1 MKKNITLLTFLLYS
15 LFSWAQIPAGY
26 YNTATGTGYT
36 LKTNLKKIIDNQNDG
51 LTSEHISVDQ
61 GYAGLYTTYQTSD
74 VKSNGYVWDMYS
86 NCDFIFGTVANGG
99 QQDNGT
105 AVSAE
110 CQLFNREHTVPQ
122 SYFGNGTQPMY
133 SDAHFVIPSDKKVN
147 ATRDDF
153 PYGVVATASYTSD
166 NGSKLGNNLN
176 SGYSA
181 GYSNTVFE
189 PVNQYKGDIARLMFY
204 FVTRYEDLL
213 TTFFS
218 ASSSTSK
225 IMFDGTSNHSFSTPF
240 LNIFITWHNTD
251 PVSAKEIAR
260 NNAIYAR
267 QNNRNPYIDHPE
279 YVCQIWATECAAL
292 SNESFM
298 DESKFSVYP
307 NPTNNGTVFI
317 QTTES
322 IELVRIMNVNG
333 QVIRVIDNPL
343 FNENVFEISNL
354 QQGFYLL
361 ELRNSKGKL
370 TKKVVVN

>member
-1 MKKNITLLTFLLYS
+1 MKKITLSIVLLLS
-15 LFSWAQIPAGY
+15 GIAFAQIPSGY
-26 YNTATGTGYT
+26 YSTATGTGFA
-36 LKTNLKKIIDNQNDG
+36 LKTQLHNIIKNHIDNTYG
-51 LTSEHISVDQ
+51 
-61 GYAGLYTTYQTSD
+61 GLYTTYQTSD
-74 VKSNGYVWDMYS
+74 VKSNGSVWDMYS

-189 PVNQYKGDIARLMFY
+189 PINQYKGDIARLMFY

-218 ASSSTSK
+218 TSSSTSK
-225 IMFDGTSNHSFSTPF
+225 VMFDGTSNHSFSTPF

-260 NNAIYAR
+260 NNAIYTR
-267 QNNRNPYIDHPE
+267 QNNRNPFIDHPE
-279 YVCQIWATECAAL
+279 YVCQIWTTECNAL
-292 SNESFM
+292 SSISFLS
-298 DESKFSVYP
+298 DNDVLIYP
-307 NPTNNGTVFI
+307 NPTTNQKITI
-317 QTTES
+317 QTTEAIS
-322 IELVRIMNVNG
+322 KITLVAVNG
-333 QVIRVIDNPL
+333 QIINEINNPIFIDNT
-343 FNENVFEISNL
+343 FDISNL
-354 QQGFYLL
+354 SQGFYLL
-361 ELRNSKGKL
+361 QISSDKGNL
-370 TKKVVVN
+370 TKKIIVN

>member
-1 MKKNITLLTFLLYS
+1 MKKITLSIVLLLS
-15 LFSWAQIPAGY
+15 GIAFAQIPTGY

-36 LKTNLKKIIDNQNDG
+36 LKTNLKKIINDQNDG
-51 LTSEHISVDQ
+51 LASEHISIDQ

-74 VKSNGYVWDMYS
+74 VKTNGTVWDMYS
-86 NCDFIFGTVANGG
+86 NCDFIFGTVASGG

-105 AVSAE
+105 AVSGE

-181 GYSNTVFE
+181 GYSSTVFE

-225 IMFDGTSNHSFSTPF
+225 VMFDGTSNHSFSTTF

-267 QNNRNPYIDHPE
+267 QNNRNPFIDHPE
-279 YVCQIWATECAAL
+279 YVCQIWTTECNAL
-292 SNESFM
+292 SSISFLS
-298 DESKFSVYP
+298 DNDVLIYP
-307 NPTNNGTVFI
+307 NPTSNQKITI
-317 QTTES
+317 QTNES
-322 IELVRIMNVNG
+322 ISKLTLVSING
-333 QVIRVIDNPL
+333 QIINEINNPVFVDNMFDL
-343 FNENVFEISNL
+343 SNL
-354 QQGFYLL
+354 TKGFYLL
-361 ELRNSKGKL
+361 QITSDKGNL
-370 TKKVVVN
+370 TKKIIVN

>member
-1 MKKNITLLTFLLYS
+1 MKKITLSILLLLS
-15 LFSWAQIPAGY
+15 GIAFAQIPTGY

-36 LKTNLKKIIDNQNDG
+36 LKTNLKKIINDQNDG
-51 LTSEHISVDQ
+51 LASEHISVDQ
-61 GYAGLYTTYQTSD
+61 GYSGLYTTYQTSD
-74 VKSNGYVWDMYS
+74 VKTNGTVWDMYS
-86 NCDFIFGTVANGG
+86 NCDFIFGTVASGG

-225 IMFDGTSNHSFSTPF
+225 VMFDGTSNHSFSTPF

-260 NNAIYAR
+260 NNAIYTR
-267 QNNRNPYIDHPE
+267 QNNRNPFIDHPE
-279 YVCQIWATECAAL
+279 YVCQIWTTECNAL
-292 SNESFM
+292 SSISFLS
-298 DESKFSVYP
+298 DNDVLIYP
-307 NPTNNGTVFI
+307 NPTTNQKITI
-317 QTTES
+317 QTAETIS
-322 IELVRIMNVNG
+322 KITLVAVNG
-333 QVIRVIDNPL
+333 QIINEINNPIFIDNT
-343 FNENVFEISNL
+343 FDISNL
-354 QQGFYLL
+354 SQGFYLL
-361 ELRNSKGKL
+361 HISSDKGNL
-370 TKKVVVN
+370 TKKIIVN